1 MKLCNGTGWSNKDIK
16 LTWQA
21 LCNNCPRLPLPSAPC
36 PQTAPGNLFFIVL
49 SFVPPLQGS
58 TVPAGWVL
66 TMSNVGL
73 VVTWHCRWF
82 LHQVVVGLL
91 LVPGGAWH
99 PSGQPGPVGEVQGSA
114 GARLSLGRQPRRILP
129 SLPLGPHCAT
139 QPPAFGH
146 WQTSIRR
153 ITSFYKPMLPL
164 PCQNIVA
171 HCHYSSP

>member
-1 MKLCNGTGWSNKDIK
+1 MQWHWLEQQGHKID
-16 LTWQA
+16 LTSLVQQLSQA
-21 LCNNCPRLPLPSAPC
+21 PASFCSLPSDCSGKFILYCLVLC
-36 PQTAPGNLFFIVL
+36 PTPRCLL
-49 SFVPPLQGS
+49 
-58 TVPAGWVL
+58 VL
-66 TMSNVGL
+66 TMFNVCL

-139 QPPAFGH
+139 QPPAFGQR
-146 WQTSIRR
+146 QTSIRH
-153 ITSFYKPMLPL
+153 ITSFFKPMLPL
-164 PCQNIVA
+164 PCQNIVE